1 VSFWC
6 IHYSP
11 WARPHADRT
20 VDGDGGGEAEHFERA
35 RRRGPRTRAN
45 VLHEKRRAAVRETTV
60 PTVAQQ
66 HGHHQHY
73 LFFACLLRH
82 PGGLKV
88 SPQDWS
94 ASDLPKGEFGA
105 CACVLSG
112 GAAVVKAGRAEE
124 GHRFGVDTVGIKFVI
139 DGGGCL
145 SSRRAIW
152 PVFRDHP

>member
-1 VSFWC
+1 MSFWC

-20 VDGDGGGEAEHFERA
+20 VDGDGDGEAEHFERA

-66 HGHHQHY
+66 HGHHPHY
-73 LFFACLLRH
+73 LFFFCV
-82 PGGLKV
+82 P
-88 SPQDWS
+88 PS
-94 ASDLPKGEFGA
+94 ASWGA
-105 CACVLSG
+105 EGVPTGLECFRPAEG
-112 GAAVVKAGRAEE
+112 GVWSLCMCSVGRRGSCQGRAE
-124 GHRFGVDTVGIKFVI
+124 GRTPFGVDTVGIKFVI